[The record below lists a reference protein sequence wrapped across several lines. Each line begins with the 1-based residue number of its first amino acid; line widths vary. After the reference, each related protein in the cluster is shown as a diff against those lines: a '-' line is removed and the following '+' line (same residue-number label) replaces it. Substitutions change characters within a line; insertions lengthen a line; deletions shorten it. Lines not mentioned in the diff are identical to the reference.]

1 MRTGRSSPSVEQRS
15 NLVADTPKNAV
26 QGDTD
31 PDPQPRPNNVSVV
44 GAGRPFKRSGRSAR
58 HSVAGFIL
66 MDSALNPILMNTEAE
81 QILNYPDRFVK
92 DDHVVLCA
100 AIKIRSYSRTPL
112 SDELP
117 FVTEFRSGRRRYY
130 CRAFV
135 VDSNVKD
142 PSDPRVAVL
151 FERGPS
157 ALTSLSRVSLRF
169 NLTPRE
175 EEALEYLLQG
185 LSSKEIA
192 NRMGISLNTVKV
204 FLRLLM
210 TKLGVS
216 SRSAIAAKIL
226 MIRQQ

>member
-1 MRTGRSSPSVEQRS
+1 
-15 NLVADTPKNAV
+15 
-26 QGDTD
+26 
-31 PDPQPRPNNVSVV
+31 
-44 GAGRPFKRSGRSAR
+44 
-58 HSVAGFIL
+58 

-135 VDSNVKD
+135 VDSNDVKD
-142 PSDPRVAVL
+142 PSDPCVAVL
-151 FERGPS
+151 LERGPS

-169 NLTPRE
+169 SLTPRE
-175 EEALEYLLQG
+175 EEALQYLLQG

-192 NRMGISLNTVKV
+192 NRMSISPNTVKA

-210 TKLGVS
+210 IKLGVS
-216 SRSAIAAKIL
+216 SRSAVVVKIL